1 MSPKRL
7 PRYRF
12 KSPTAFLP
20 SRPFF
25 SLLSA
30 LNNDTKHFGHFS
42 CLPNN
47 APRSSIH
54 VVCLCAHRAKRAVAI
69 PSFRMMLL
77 KYGLPLRRC
86 HRRTHSLALPLEE
99 RILASFWL
107 CVKTTG
113 VSLLQWGGR
122 FRGFRALLA
131 SDFVEILLNL
141 AGLTVPS
148 ETARRSLAWG

>member
-1 MSPKRL
+1 MSPKKAPPSLSLQIPNRL
-7 PRYRF
+7 P
-12 KSPTAFLP
+12 SFLP

-25 SLLSA
+25 SPLSA

-86 HRRTHSLALPLEE
+86 HRRTHSLARSAFRGAHFGL
-99 RILASFWL
+99 ILAL
-107 CVKTTG
+107 CQNNRR
-113 VSLLQWGGR
+113 LPLQWGA
-122 FRGFRALLA
+122 GFEFLMYRLPVVLQN
-131 SDFVEILLNL
+131 SY
-141 AGLTVPS
+141 
-148 ETARRSLAWG
+148 